1 MMDPMKSRP
10 VAAAVFGSGCEQ
22 EKRAIEMA
30 PMMMKFFMFE
40 LEV

>member
-1 MMDPMKSRP
+1 LP
-10 VAAAVFGSGCEQ
+10 Q

>member
-1 MMDPMKSRP
+1 MIDPMKSCP
-10 VAAAVFGSGCEQ
+10 VASFALGSGCAQ

-30 PMMMKFFMFE
+30 PMMMKCFMFE

>member
-1 MMDPMKSRP
+1 LL
-10 VAAAVFGSGCEQ
+10 Q

>member
-1 MMDPMKSRP
+1 MAPMKSCP
-10 VAAAVFGSGCEQ
+10 AASSVFGSGCAQ